1 LFHTSN
7 VSRRLIVTRTHFAQL
22 LPTLPTLR
30 IAYTLSFFAQA
41 ALVARFTAEIVPKLG
56 VEGFGPIV
64 HSSFSL
70 GDIGQAHAAMEA
82 NTNIGKIVV
91 MNGRDTNDDG
101 EAKM

>member
-1 LFHTSN
+1 
-7 VSRRLIVTRTHFAQL
+7 
-22 LPTLPTLR
+22 
-30 IAYTLSFFAQA
+30 
-41 ALVARFTAEIVPKLG
+41 

-91 MNGRDTNDDG
+91 INDGDTNDDA